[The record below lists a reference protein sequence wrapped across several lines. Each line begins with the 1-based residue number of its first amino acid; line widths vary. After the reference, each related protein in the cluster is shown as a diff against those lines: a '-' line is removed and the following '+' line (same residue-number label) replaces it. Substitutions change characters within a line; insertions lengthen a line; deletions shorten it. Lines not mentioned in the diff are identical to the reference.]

1 MTPTKKPLNIIVLG
15 IILAGMGGIFLRF
28 AQVSASG
35 PDEHQVFLPL
45 VIGGNGNSE
54 AVTTPPP
61 VHVSAITG
69 QGGRIDA
76 FTFYIPYEANLLDDQ
91 FNIGQTSLNLTNVDI
106 EFITSIAVQ
115 RDGIVIYYDQWED
128 GLERD
133 ITRPTQFSTQI
144 WGDNDPSNGI
154 PPGFASDVL
163 DDQTVILLRN
173 IIPIPRD
180 PAELRFDG
188 GDMFTAIGGPV
199 ATSITFWTAPPG
211 PGILF
216 TDAWE
221 LYPTNRWGTTYRIP
235 IGENLNRPSNG
246 SSSFEIVGLNVQA
259 VENNTTVIIDLN
271 GDGTPDNT
279 VILNEGQQFNR
290 IGTPNG
296 IGPASTLV
304 GATVQASAPV
314 QVHLFAA
321 NPASTY
327 EARGYT
333 MLPFEQWTNDYLAPR
348 TSDSDVWLYNPN
360 SSPIVVNV
368 ETSLGP
374 PNPITIQANTTVKY
388 PAAGLS
394 PATGMRFRSVN
405 GELFYGVVA
414 LDATD
419 DQDWGYALLPF
430 NRLATQTLVGLG
442 LGNNN
447 NPPGPSTN
455 PVATGFESRVY
466 VTAANTTT
474 IFVDYNNSNDS
485 DTGPD
490 ASFTVSA
497 LQEVSIVDPTDYDM
511 TRAFLYTTDGTP
523 FIAVWGQDENANP
536 RLPSIDA
543 GTGVVPLPS
552 LLVQKTFTN
561 TACADT
567 VTVDDI
573 VQFNLQYFNN
583 TVNPIRNV
591 FVSDNLPAQVAYIPN
606 STRLNGL
613 LLPDAATGTP
623 FLLDNGGYNVGDIPS
638 LADGFISFEA
648 IVTDDSQGRIVNQA
662 EARSGD
668 LPLGSDRVFISI
680 AAQPAPPILQVSQT
694 LIDPAAG
701 LAVSGQ
707 VVTFSLAITN
717 IGSSTVT
724 QLPLRDTFNET
735 YLTFLS
741 ANPPPNLTASGVFT
755 WTDLTNTLGD
765 LAPGATVSTTVSFV
779 VNQVPPT
786 VPNTLVT
793 ATVLKARRSDNA
805 FPLTC
810 SANGQVRFFAPNPR
824 IQVKKATNGFD
835 ADNPNN
841 DRIPQIKPD
850 DLVTWDYVVTNI
862 GNVPLANVTLVDDQL
877 ALQGV
882 SPTFK
887 GGDTNSDNIL
897 DLDESWIYQAT
908 GIAEDLANSNWPAT
922 PCGVGGVKSPT
933 YTNLATA
940 TGQYL
945 QTTVTDDDPSHYC
958 SPPPPPP
965 PSGCKKDCDQKTPTP
980 PPPPPP
986 ATPGIPGATPSLPI
1000 IFLPETGY
1008 RETSHPTDLIANLAP
1023 WVLVLLGIGVLN
1035 LRLKDWLKRK
1045 I

>member
-1 MTPTKKPLNIIVLG
+1 MKQMEKYLSIMVMG
-15 IILAGMGGIFLRF
+15 IGLAVAGSLLWRL
-28 AQVSASG
+28 AQVNATG
-35 PDEHQVFLPL
+35 PDTDHKLFLPL
-45 VIGGNGNSE
+45 V
-54 AVTTPPP
+54 VTGQD
-61 VHVSAITG
+61 SADGIATDPIHNFGVTG

-76 FTFYIPYEANLLDDQ
+76 FTFYIPYEADRLDDQ
-91 FNIGQTSLNLTNVDI
+91 FNIGQTSINLTDVDI

-133 ITRPTQFSTQI
+133 VTRPTQFSTQI

-154 PPGFASDVL
+154 PPGFTTDVL

-173 IIPIPRD
+173 FIPIPRD

-221 LYPTNRWGTTYRIP
+221 LYPTNRWGTIYRIP

-246 SSSFEIVGLNVQA
+246 RSSFEIVGLNVQA

-279 VILNEGQQFNR
+279 VVLNEGQQFNR
-290 IGTPNG
+290 IGTQNG

-348 TSDSDVWLYNPN
+348 TSDGDVWLYNPN
-360 SSPIVVNV
+360 SNPIVVNI

-374 PNPITIQANTTVKY
+374 PTPLTIPANTTVKF
-388 PAAGLS
+388 PSIGLS
-394 PATGMRFRSVN
+394 TPTGMRFRTAN
-405 GELFYGVVA
+405 NELFYGVVV

-455 PVATGFESRVY
+455 PVATGFESRIY

-591 FVSDNLPAQVAYIPN
+591 FVSDTLPAQVAYIPN
-606 STRLNGL
+606 STRLNGNL
-613 LLPDAATGTP
+613 LSDGVTGTP
-623 FLLDNGGYNVGDIPS
+623 FLLDEGGYNVGDVPP
-638 LADGFISFEA
+638 LGDGAISFDA
-648 IVTDDSQGRIVNQA
+648 IVTDDSQGQIVNQA

-668 LPLGSDRVFISI
+668 LPLGSDKVFISI
-680 AAQPAPPILQVSQT
+680 AAQPAPPILQATQT
-694 LIDPAAG
+694 LIDPVNG
-701 LAVSGQ
+701 FAVSGQ
-707 VVTFSLAITN
+707 PVTFSLVITN
-717 IGSSTVT
+717 VGSSLIT
-724 QLPLRDTFNET
+724 QLPLKDIFDEA
-735 YLTFLS
+735 YLTFLN
-741 ANPPPNLTASGVFT
+741 ATPAPNLTATGVLT
-755 WTDLTNTLGD
+755 WTDLTTTFGD
-765 LAPGATVSTTVSFV
+765 LAPGAVVSVTISFV
-779 VNQVPPT
+779 VDQIPST
-786 VPNTLVT
+786 VPNTLLS
-793 ATVLKARRSDNA
+793 ATILKARRSDNA

-810 SANGQVRFFAPNPR
+810 SANGQINFFEPNPGIR
-824 IQVKKATNGFD
+824 VKKATNGFD
-835 ADNPNN
+835 ADDPNT
-841 DRIPQIKPD
+841 DQIPQIKPGD
-850 DLVTWDYVVTNI
+850 PVTWDYVVTNI
-862 GNVPLANVTLVDDQL
+862 GNVPLSNVTLVDDQL
-877 ALQGV
+877 ALLGIT
-882 SPTFK
+882 PTFIR
-887 GGDTNSDNIL
+887 GDTNGDNKL
-897 DLDESWIYQAT
+897 DLTETWVYQAT
-908 GIAEDLANSNWPAT
+908 GIAEDLPNSNRPVT
-922 PCGVGGVKSPT
+922 RCGPGGSEFPT
-933 YTNLATA
+933 YANMATV
-940 TGQYL
+940 TGQFI
-945 QTTVTDDDPSHYC
+945 TEVTSDEDPSHYC
-958 SPPPPPP
+958 PPPPPKGCEDCNKKTSTP
-965 PSGCKKDCDQKTPTP
+965 PSST
-980 PPPPPP
+980 PPP
-986 ATPGIPGATPSLPI
+986 ATPGAPISTPALPI

-1008 RETSHPTDLIANLAP
+1008 TETFHLNDLIAGVAL
-1023 WVLVLLGIGVLN
+1023 WVIILSGTCASVLCF
-1035 LRLKDWLKRK
+1035 KAWLKRK
-1045 I
+1045 T